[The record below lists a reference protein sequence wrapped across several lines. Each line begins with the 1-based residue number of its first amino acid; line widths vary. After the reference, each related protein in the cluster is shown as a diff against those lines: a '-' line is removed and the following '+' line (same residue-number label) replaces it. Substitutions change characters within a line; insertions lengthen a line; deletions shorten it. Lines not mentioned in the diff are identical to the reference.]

1 MDRRSFL
8 KCAAA
13 TGFGATTFHHAF
25 AQSFPS
31 HTIRIIVPNS
41 ASTPPDILAR
51 IVANALQED
60 EGWKV
65 VVENRPGGVLTIGA
79 TEVLKQP
86 ADGHTILAVTA
97 PVAAAPALV
106 PDAAFSYETDFAP
119 LIRIGTGY
127 NVLVVNPSVPVHS
140 VKELVEYLKKN
151 PGKHTFSSGGFG
163 TPAHLIGEMFKLE
176 TGVEATHVPYNQFP
190 QAIGDLL
197 AGVNTYQFI
206 TILPVVQFI
215 HTGKLRALAVTGPKR
230 VAVLPDVPTLA
241 EAGYPK
247 LTSEDWAG
255 MLVKAGTPADVV
267 HRLNG
272 AIDKA
277 VKSEK
282 VRTALAKL
290 GVDPAGGS
298 PEAFGSM
305 LHDEI
310 ARWGAIV
317 REANIKIS
325 Q

>member
-8 KCAAA
+8 KYATAA
-13 TGFGATTFHHAF
+13 GFGAATFHDAA
-25 AQSFPS
+25 AQAFPS
-31 HTIRIIVPNS
+31 NAIRIIVPNS

-51 IVANALQED
+51 IVANALQDD

-65 VVENRPGGVLTIGA
+65 VVENKPGGVLTIGA
-79 TEVLKQP
+79 MDVLRQP
-86 ADGHTILAVTA
+86 ADGHTILSVTA

-106 PDAAFSYETDFAP
+106 PNAPFNYERDFAP
-119 LIRIGTGY
+119 LIQIGTGY

-151 PGKHTFSSGGFG
+151 PGKHTFSSGGYG

-190 QAIGDLL
+190 QAIGDLV

-215 HTGKLRALAVTGPKR
+215 QTGKLRALAVTGPKR

-247 LTSEDWAG
+247 LTSEDWSG

-267 HRLNG
+267 ARLNG

-282 VRTALAKL
+282 VRNLLAKL

-305 LHDEI
+305 LHGEI

>member
-1 MDRRSFL
+1 
-8 KCAAA
+8 
-13 TGFGATTFHHAF
+13 
-25 AQSFPS
+25 
-31 HTIRIIVPNS
+31 
-41 ASTPPDILAR
+41 
-51 IVANALQED
+51 
-60 EGWKV
+60 
-65 VVENRPGGVLTIGA
+65 
-79 TEVLKQP
+79 
-86 ADGHTILAVTA
+86 
-97 PVAAAPALV
+97 
-106 PDAAFSYETDFAP
+106 
-119 LIRIGTGY
+119 
-127 NVLVVNPSVPVHS
+127 
-140 VKELVEYLKKN
+140 
-151 PGKHTFSSGGFG
+151 
-163 TPAHLIGEMFKLE
+163 LIGEMFKLE